1 MTSATAVLAW
11 AELCH
16 SSPASPEG
24 RKNQPETMQTKRDGS
39 ATPTLSHSG
48 ARVQLVC
55 QFWESISR
63 VLQYL
68 SHLFGH
74 EHLNDVFF
82 FNTTEVFP
90 EMRTLLSSLSQLY
103 GIYLKKRIA
112 PGSWAWQARINSQ
125 GRTLVGN
132 PHSRDS
138 MLTVAHQTSQQA
150 RSQPYSLPWSQK
162 KQHCQLWVPIC
173 TGRHSSDTQL
183 EGL

>member
-1 MTSATAVLAW
+1 MSQVSSITWRKKKPTWNHADKEGWVSYPNLISQWGQSTTCVSVLGKHIKGTAVFESPIWPW
-11 AELCH
+11 AFEW
-16 SSPASPEG
+16 
-24 RKNQPETMQTKRDGS
+24 R
-39 ATPTLSHSG
+39 
-48 ARVQLVC
+48 
-55 QFWESISR
+55 
-63 VLQYL
+63 
-68 SHLFGH
+68 
-74 EHLNDVFF
+74 FF